1 MSLSHA
7 IARATAV
14 IAVFTLLSKVLGF
27 IREMALAYVFGASAA
42 TDAYL
47 VAYTVPNVIFAVL
60 GGALTVTAVPLFASY
75 ASAGKRDEAWRLFAV
90 FSTLLSMVLLAV
102 VLAGVPLARQ
112 IVWLVAPGLPEGTAR
127 LAAALL
133 AVMLPGV
140 LFLSLG
146 NLFYGLLNANNIFG
160 PPALGPVVTNVFII
174 ASILA
179 GLRFGIAAVAVGT
192 LLGNIAAMVLQLPY
206 LRRAGFT
213 FRPAL
218 EFYHPGLKQAFGLM
232 LPVMIG
238 TGIGQV
244 YLIIDRVLA
253 SGLPEGSISALNYAS
268 KLILLPQG
276 VIVMALGTAIF
287 PTLSS
292 SAAAGDDSGFSHTL
306 LRAVKT
312 VLLVALPA
320 GVGLAVLREPVVRL
334 LFMRGAF
341 DENDLAMTVF
351 ALLCFSFGLAG
362 QCLGPVLTR
371 GFYALQDTATPVKVG
386 VATVTLNLALSLVL
400 IRPLAHGGLALANSL
415 AAIFNVAVLFYLLV
429 LRVPGLGAR
438 SVLFFAAGTAMAS
451 FLAGGAAALVDGYLA
466 GVLAGGTAVLA
477 LRLVMDALAG
487 LLVFAGT
494 CRFLRLDEYLYLEGI
509 LRRAFQRGMS
519 FIRARPSYRSR

>member
-1 MSLSHA
+1 MSGSNT

-27 IREMALAYVFGASAA
+27 VREVALAYVFGASAA

-47 VAYTVPNVIFAVL
+47 VAYTVPNVVFAVL
-60 GGALTVTAVPLFASY
+60 GGALTVTAVPLFASS
-75 ASAGKRDEAWRLFAV
+75 ASAGKREEAWRLFAV
-90 FSTLLSMVLLAV
+90 LATLLGAILLAV

-146 NLFYGLLNANNIFG
+146 NLFYGLLNANGIFG

-179 GLRFGIAAVAVGT
+179 GLRFGIVAVAVGT
-192 LLGNIAAMVLQLPY
+192 LLGNLAAMVLQLPY
-206 LRRAGFT
+206 LRQAGFP
-213 FRPAL
+213 FRPVL
-218 EFYHPGLKQAFGLM
+218 GLRHPGLKQAFGLM
-232 LPVMIG
+232 FPVMIG
-238 TGIGQV
+238 TGVGQV

-276 VIVMALGTAIF
+276 VLVMALGTAIF
-287 PTLSS
+287 PALSNK
-292 SAAAGDDSGFSHTL
+292 AASGDDAGFVHTL
-306 LRAVKT
+306 LRAVKA

-334 LFMRGAF
+334 LFARGAF
-341 DENDLAMTVF
+341 DERDAAMTVF

-371 GFYALQDTATPVKVG
+371 GFYALQDTVTPLKVG
-386 VATVTLNLALSLVL
+386 VCTVGLNLVFSLLL

-415 AAIFNVAVLFYLLV
+415 AATFNVVVLFYLLA
-429 LRVPGLGAR
+429 RKVPGFGVKNA
-438 SVLFFAAGTAMAS
+438 LFFTAGAAVAS
-451 FLAGGAAALVDGYLA
+451 LLAGGAAAFIDGCLA
-466 GVLAGGTAVLA
+466 GLLVSGVLFLA

-487 LLVFAGT
+487 LLVLAGV
-494 CRFLRLDEYLYLEGI
+494 CEMLRLDEYLYIKDL
-509 LRRAFQRGMS
+509 LRQAFLRGMS
-519 FIRARPSYRSR
+519 FIRARPLYRSR

>member
-1 MSLSHA
+1 MSRSNT

-14 IAVFTLLSKVLGF
+14 IAVFTLLSKILGF
-27 IREMALAYVFGASAA
+27 VREMALACVFGASAA

-75 ASAGKRDEAWRLFAV
+75 ASAGKREEAWWLFAV
-90 FSTLLSMVLLAV
+90 FSTLLGLVLLAV
-102 VLAGVPLARQ
+102 VLAGVPCARQ

-127 LAAALL
+127 LAASLL

-140 LFLSLG
+140 LFLSLA

-160 PPALGPVVTNVFII
+160 PPALGPVVTNVFIV

-179 GLRFGIAAVAVGT
+179 GLKFGITAVAAGT
-192 LLGNIAAMVLQLPY
+192 LLGYLAALLLQLPC
-206 LRRAGFT
+206 LRRAGFV
-213 FRPAL
+213 FRPSL
-218 EFYHPGLKQAFGLM
+218 EFRHPGLKRALGLM
-232 LPVMIG
+232 LPVMVG

-244 YLIIDRVLA
+244 YLIIDRILA

-287 PTLSS
+287 PTLSNK
-292 SAAAGDDSGFSHTL
+292 AASGDGAGFSHTL

-320 GVGLAVLREPVVRL
+320 GVGLAVLREPVVKL

-341 DENDLAMTVF
+341 DQQDAAMTVF

-386 VATVTLNLALSLVL
+386 VATVLLNLASSLVL
-400 IRPLAHGGLALANSL
+400 VRSLAHGGLALANSIV
-415 AAIFNVAVLFYLLV
+415 ATFNVVALFYLLAR
-429 LRVPGLGAR
+429 RVPGLDVRGLLA
-438 SVLFFAAGTAMAS
+438 FAAGAALAS
-451 FLAGGAAALVDGYLA
+451 LLAGGAAALADGFLA
-466 GVLAGGTAVLA
+466 GVLAGGTAALA
-477 LRLVMDALAG
+477 LRLAADALAG
-487 LLVFAGT
+487 VLVFAGA
-494 CRFLRLDEYLYLEGI
+494 CQVLKLDEYLYLKDL

-519 FIRARPSYRSR
+519 FIRARPLYRSR

>member
-1 MSLSHA
+1 MSRSNN

-14 IAVFTLLSKVLGF
+14 IAVFTLLSKILGF
-27 IREMALAYVFGASAA
+27 VREMALAYVFGASAA

-75 ASAGKRDEAWRLFAV
+75 ATAGKRDEAWRLFAV
-90 FSTLLSMVLLAV
+90 FSTLLSAVLLAV

-127 LAAALL
+127 LAAVLL

-140 LFLSLG
+140 LFLSLA
-146 NLFYGLLNANNIFG
+146 NLFYGLLNANHIFG

-206 LRRAGFT
+206 LRRAGFP

-218 EFYHPGLKQAFGLM
+218 EFHHPGLKQAFGLM
-232 LPVMIG
+232 FPVMIG

-287 PTLSS
+287 PALSNK
-292 SAAAGDDSGFSHTL
+292 AASGDDTGFSLTL

-320 GVGLAVLREPVVRL
+320 GVGLAALREPVVRL
-334 LFMRGAF
+334 LFARGAF
-341 DENDLAMTVF
+341 DERDAAMTVF

-386 VATVTLNLALSLVL
+386 VCTVGLNLVFSLLL

-415 AAIFNVAVLFYLLV
+415 AATFNVVVLFYLLA
-429 LRVPGLGAR
+429 RKVPGFGVKKA
-438 SVLFFAAGTAMAS
+438 LFFAAGTAVAS
-451 FLAGGAAALVDGYLA
+451 LLAGGAAAFVDGYLA

-487 LLVFAGT
+487 LLVFAGV

-519 FIRARPSYRSR
+519 FIRARPLYRSR

>member
-1 MSLSHA
+1 MSRSNT
-7 IARATAV
+7 IVRATAV

-27 IREMALAYVFGASAA
+27 CREVALAYVFGASAA

-47 VAYTVPNVIFAVL
+47 VAFTVPNVIFAVL

-75 ASAGKRDEAWRLFAV
+75 ASAGKRGEAWRLFAV
-90 FSTLLSMVLLAV
+90 FSTLLSAILLAV
-102 VLAGVPLARQ
+102 VLAGMPLARQ

-127 LAAALL
+127 LAASLL

-140 LFLSLG
+140 LFLSLA
-146 NLFYGLLNANNIFG
+146 NLFYGLLNASNIFG
-160 PPALGPVVTNVFII
+160 PPALGSVVTNIFIV

-179 GLRFGIAAVAVGT
+179 GLRFGITAVAAGT
-192 LLGNIAAMVLQLPY
+192 TLGYLAALVLQLPY
-206 LRRAGFT
+206 LRRAGFI
-213 FRPAL
+213 FRPSL
-218 EFYHPGLKQAFGLM
+218 EFRHPGLKRAFGLM
-232 LPVMIG
+232 FPVMVG
-238 TGIGQV
+238 TGIGQI

-276 VIVMALGTAIF
+276 VLVMALSTAIF
-287 PTLSS
+287 PALSHK
-292 SAAAGDDSGFSHTL
+292 AASGDQAGFSHTL

-341 DENDLAMTVF
+341 DEDDLAMTVF
-351 ALLCFSFGLAG
+351 ALLCFSLGLAG

-400 IRPLAHGGLALANSL
+400 VRPLAHGGLALANSL
-415 AAIFNVAVLFYLLV
+415 AATFNVAVLFYLLV
-429 LRVPGLGAR
+429 RRVPGLGAR
-438 SVLFFAAGTAMAS
+438 SVLFFAAGAALAS
-451 FLAGGAAALVDGYLA
+451 FLAGGAAALADGFLA
-466 GVLAGGTAVLA
+466 GVLAGGTAALA
-477 LRLVMDALAG
+477 LRLAGDALAG
-487 LLVFAGT
+487 VLVFAGA
-494 CRFLRLDEYLYLEGI
+494 CQVLKLDEYLYLKDL

-519 FIRARPSYRSR
+519 FIRARPLYRSR

>member
-1 MSLSHA
+1 MSR
-7 IARATAV
+7 INIVARATAV
-14 IAVFTLLSKVLGF
+14 IAVFTLLSKILGF
-27 IREMALAYVFGASAA
+27 LREVALAYVFGASAA

-47 VAYTVPNVIFAVL
+47 VAFTVPNVIFAVL
-60 GGALTVTAVPLFASY
+60 GGALTVMAVPLFASY

-90 FSTLLSMVLLAV
+90 FSTLLGLVLLAV
-102 VLAGVPLARQ
+102 VLTGVPCARQ

-127 LAAALL
+127 LAASLL

-140 LFLSLG
+140 LFLSLA
-146 NLFYGLLNANNIFG
+146 NLFYGLLNASNIFG
-160 PPALGPVVTNVFII
+160 PPALGSVVTNIFIV

-179 GLRFGIAAVAVGT
+179 GLRFGITAVAAGT
-192 LLGNIAAMVLQLPY
+192 TLGYLAALVLQLPY
-206 LRRAGFT
+206 LRRAGFI
-213 FRPAL
+213 FRPSL
-218 EFYHPGLKQAFGLM
+218 EFRHPGLKRAFGLM
-232 LPVMIG
+232 FPVMVG
-238 TGIGQV
+238 TGIGQI

-276 VIVMALGTAIF
+276 VLVMALSTAIF
-287 PTLSS
+287 PALSHK
-292 SAAAGDDSGFSHTL
+292 AASGDQAGFSHTL

-341 DENDLAMTVF
+341 DEDDLAMTVF
-351 ALLCFSFGLAG
+351 ALLCFSLGLAG

-400 IRPLAHGGLALANSL
+400 VRPLAHGGLALANSL
-415 AAIFNVAVLFYLLV
+415 AATFNVAVLFYLLV
-429 LRVPGLGAR
+429 RRVPGLGAR
-438 SVLFFAAGTAMAS
+438 SVLFFAAGAALAS
-451 FLAGGAAALVDGYLA
+451 FLAGGAAALADGFLA
-466 GVLAGGTAVLA
+466 RVLAGGTAALA
-477 LRLVMDALAG
+477 LRLAGDALAG

-494 CRFLRLDEYLYLEGI
+494 CRFLRLDEYLYLEGV
-509 LRRAFQRGMS
+509 LRRAFLRGMN
-519 FIRARPSYRSR
+519 FIRARPLYRSR